1 VLQLNTWSENRRPRL
16 ITTIGLDIAKSVFQ
30 VHGVDEEGVSV
41 VMKRLHRKQVLPFF
55 SKLPSCLIGIE
66 ACATAH
72 HWARTLVALG
82 HEVKLMPPAYVK
94 AYLKRGKSDALDA
107 EAICEAVQRPTMR
120 FVPVKSPEQQAI
132 LMVHRTRSLV
142 VRQRT
147 MAANAMRAHL
157 AEFGLV
163 ANPGIRNLMKLI
175 QSTSDETE
183 PDRQLPEMARTALAV
198 LVRRL
203 CELEEELQALD
214 RTLLDWHRQNAA
226 SQRLAAIPGIGV
238 ITATAIVA
246 TVSDPGSVRSGR
258 QFAAWLGL
266 TPKQNSSG
274 GKERLGGISKQGD
287 RYLRRLLVVGA
298 TAVIRHSKTK
308 NTPLANWLRSLLEKK
323 PVRLVSVALANKTA
337 RTVWALLAHDRT
349 YHPYHQVT

>member
-1 VLQLNTWSENRRPRL
+1 MRV
-16 ITTIGLDIAKSVFQ
+16 TTIGLDIAKSVFQ
-30 VHGVDEEGVSV
+30 VHGVDETGEA
-41 VMKRLHRKQVLPFF
+41 MLTRRFTRRKLLPFF
-55 SKLPSCLIGIE
+55 ATLPSCLIGIE

-72 HWARTLVALG
+72 HWARELAALG

-94 AYLKRGKSDALDA
+94 AYVKRGKTDAADA
-107 EAICEAVQRPTMR
+107 EAICEALTRPTMR

-157 AEFGLV
+157 EEFGLV
-163 ANPGIRNLMKLI
+163 ANPGIRNLLKLI
-175 QSTSDETE
+175 ARVFDEVE
-183 PDRQLPEMARTALAV
+183 PEPGMPLMARTALSV
-198 LVRRL
+198 FVRRL
-203 CELEEELQALD
+203 AELEEELRELD
-214 RTLLDWHRQNAA
+214 KTLHDWHRQNAM
-226 SQRLAAIPGIGV
+226 SQRLATIPGIGV

-246 TVSDPGSVRSGR
+246 TVSDIQAFRSGR

-266 TPKQNSSG
+266 VPKQNSSG
-274 GKERLGGISKQGD
+274 NKIRLGGISKQGD

-298 TAVIRHSKTK
+298 TAVIRHSKQK
-308 NTPLANWLRSLLEKK
+308 DTPLANWLRDLLDKK

-337 RTVWALLAHDRT
+337 RVVWALMAHDRP
-349 YHPYHQVT
+349 YHPYHVAKQ

>member
-1 VLQLNTWSENRRPRL
+1 MRV
-16 ITTIGLDIAKSVFQ
+16 TTIGLDIAKSVFQ
-30 VHGVDEEGVSV
+30 VHGVDETGEA
-41 VMKRLHRKQVLPFF
+41 MLTRRFTRRKLLPFF
-55 SKLPSCLIGIE
+55 ATLPSCLIGIE

-72 HWARTLVALG
+72 HWARELAALG

-94 AYLKRGKSDALDA
+94 AYVKRGKTDAADA
-107 EAICEAVQRPTMR
+107 EAICEALTRPTMR

-163 ANPGIRNLMKLI
+163 ANPGIRNLLKLI
-175 QSTSDETE
+175 ARVFDEVE
-183 PDRQLPEMARTALAV
+183 PEPGMPLMARTALSV
-198 LVRRL
+198 FVRRL
-203 CELEEELQALD
+203 AELEEELRELD
-214 RTLLDWHRQNAA
+214 KTLHDWHRQNAM
-226 SQRLAAIPGIGV
+226 SQRLATIPGIGV

-246 TVSDPGSVRSGR
+246 TVSDIQAFRSGR

-266 TPKQNSSG
+266 VPKQNSSG
-274 GKERLGGISKQGD
+274 NKIRLGGISKQGD

-298 TAVIRHSKTK
+298 TAVIRHSKQK
-308 NTPLANWLRSLLEKK
+308 DTPLANWLRDLLDKK

-337 RTVWALLAHDRT
+337 RVVWALMAHDRP
-349 YHPYHQVT
+349 YHPYHVAKQ

>member
-1 VLQLNTWSENRRPRL
+1 MKV
-16 ITTIGLDIAKSVFQ
+16 TTIGLDIAKSVFQ
-30 VHGVDEEGVSV
+30 VHGIDETGAV
-41 VMKRLHRKQVLPFF
+41 VLTRRFTRRKIVPFF
-55 SKLPSCLIGIE
+55 AKLPSCLIGIE

-72 HWARTLVALG
+72 HWARELAALG

-94 AYLKRGKSDALDA
+94 AYVKRGKNDAADA
-107 EAICEAVQRPTMR
+107 EAICEAVTRPTMR
-120 FVPVKSPEQQAI
+120 FVPVKSPEQQGI

-163 ANPGIRNLMKLI
+163 ANPGVRNLLKLVARVFDA
-175 QSTSDETE
+175 QNPE
-183 PDRQLPEMARTALAV
+183 PGVPEMARTALSV
-198 LVRRL
+198 LDRRL
-203 CELEEELQALD
+203 AELEEELQALD
-214 RTLLDWHRQNAA
+214 RTLLGWHRQNAA
-226 SQRLAAIPGIGV
+226 SLRLAAIPGIGV

-246 TVSDPGSVRSGR
+246 TVSDPGAFRSGR

-266 TPKQNSSG
+266 VPKQNSSG
-274 GKERLGGISKQGD
+274 DKLRLGGISKQGD

-298 TAVIRHSKTK
+298 TAVIRHSKNK
-308 NTPLANWLRSLLEKK
+308 NTPLADWLRGLLEKK

-337 RTVWALLAHDRT
+337 RIAWALLVHDRT
-349 YHPYHQVT
+349 YHPYHRLA